1 MSTSNIF
8 NLIGKVV
15 CYLLFAL
22 GVIFGALIIVNGSN
36 LQADVALQDK
46 LVTPSIIISIVAVIL
61 AIILAAVLPLFFT
74 SYTKQ
79 GLIKSGATILGIVLI
94 IVIAYL
100 IPDAELS
107 EEFMNNPELNVNPT
121 ISKLVG
127 TGCYVTYFTFVAA
140 LLTILFSTV
149 LGFIKKR

>member
-1 MSTSNIF
+1 MSTSKIF

-22 GVIFGALIIVNGSN
+22 GVIFGALIIINGSK

-46 LVTPSIIISIVAVIL
+46 LVTPSIIISIAAVII
-61 AIILAAVLPLFFT
+61 AIILAVVLPLFFT

-107 EEFMNNPELNVNPT
+107 E
-121 ISKLVG
+121 
-127 TGCYVTYFTFVAA
+127 
-140 LLTILFSTV
+140 
-149 LGFIKKR
+149 